1 MNSSYGRGALVKR
14 RSESSRPF
22 VEREW
27 RTLEMDCEES
37 EALGRPDGTGMLCL
51 RSFRTALMGAFLFL
65 EEWFPLGIAPEHAE
79 RQQRRTVAVRSYC
92 LGGAK
97 GRGGGWARVGHL
109 RRRSRFTLSQSG
121 TYVRRGLWRTLPRRA
136 PPRCLVLQGAL
147 HGAVAHGRRWRRGHW
162 AGHLL
167 ERARARLERAVA
179 VRLLI
184 GRRRTVLLGF
194 GLHSNLV

>member
-97 GRGGGWARVGHL
+97 GRGGGGRRQGISDAGADSRSASQARMFEEVCGAL
-109 RRRSRFTLSQSG
+109 CRVERRRAALFFK
-121 TYVRRGLWRTLPRRA
+121 GL
-136 PPRCLVLQGAL
+136 
-147 HGAVAHGRRWRRGHW
+147 
-162 AGHLL
+162 
-167 ERARARLERAVA
+167 
-179 VRLLI
+179 
-184 GRRRTVLLGF
+184 F
-194 GLHSNLV
+194 MGL